1 MNKEDFIIKAFLNEK
16 MAMMELLLMIGVL
29 VRICFLKMCI
39 LKERGLV

>member
-16 MAMMELLLMIGVL
+16 NGDDGALLMIGVL

-39 LKERGLV
+39 LKESGLA